1 VGQARRLSLAQRRK
15 SVGLSQDGLAHALGV
30 ERSTVVRW
38 EAGRTEPQ
46 AWVRPHLAQALQL
59 SEEQLDDLLRADT
72 GGPEAVDRRVFAG
85 LATALAL
92 APLARAR
99 MGSQIGATQIR
110 QLRQRT
116 ARLRR
121 LDDHLGGM
129 DTYAVYTSEMDAT
142 AKLIKTA
149 SYSATTARAL
159 TGVFAEQAQMA
170 GWAAFDAG
178 RYVESRRHYKVALSA
193 AKESGDPGLEG
204 NSLAFM
210 AYEKADTHTAAES
223 TRVAGTRTTPRVRA
237 LLHERLAWTYA
248 VSGQVSATVCA
259 LDAAVAAVNE
269 ASHFPEPDWVF
280 WVDPLEI
287 DIMAGRCFTELG
299 RPGRAV
305 PLLDDALSR
314 YDDTHSRD
322 KALYSTWLAHALMD
336 ADDPERA
343 AYVTEHAI
351 DLASGVGS
359 VRPGERLRGVLSR
372 LSRYGGPEVAAVLER
387 ARG

>member
-1 VGQARRLSLAQRRK
+1 MGHARRQSLAQRRR
-15 SVGLSQDGLAHALGV
+15 SVGLSQDGLARALGI

-38 EAGRTEPQ
+38 EAGRNDPQ

-59 SEEQLDDLLRADT
+59 SEEQLDDLLRADD
-72 GGPEAVDRRVFAG
+72 GGRDGVDRRVFAG

-99 MGSQIGATQIR
+99 TGSQIGATQIR

-129 DTYAVYTSEMDAT
+129 DTYQVYTSEMAAT

-149 SYSATTARAL
+149 SYSSAAAKAL

-178 RYVESRRHYKVALSA
+178 RYVESRRHYKTALSA
-193 AKESGDPGLEG
+193 AQESGDPGLEG

-210 AYEKADTHTAAES
+210 AYEKADTQTAAES
-223 TRVAGTRTTPRVRA
+223 TRIAGTRATPRVRA

-248 VSGQVSATVCA
+248 VSGQTSATARA
-259 LDAAVAAVNE
+259 LDAATAAVNE
-269 ASHFPEPDWVF
+269 PSHFPEPDWVF

-287 DIMAGRCFTELG
+287 DIMAGRCYTELR
-299 RPGRAV
+299 RPSRAV

-372 LSRYGGPEVAAVLER
+372 LSHYGGPEVAAVLER

>member
-1 VGQARRLSLAQRRK
+1 VAHARRLSLAQRRK
-15 SVGLSQDGLAHALGV
+15 SVGLSQDGLAEALGV

-38 EAGRTEPQ
+38 EAGKTEPQ
-46 AWVRPHLAQALQL
+46 AWVRPELARKLQL
-59 SEEQLDDLLRADT
+59 SEEQLDDLLRTDDS
-72 GGPEAVDRRVFAG
+72 GPESVDRRVFAG
-85 LATALAL
+85 LATVLAL
-92 APLARAR
+92 APLTRAR
-99 MGSQIGATQIR
+99 SGSQIGATQIR

-129 DTYAVYTSEMDAT
+129 DTYQVYTSEMAST

-149 SYSATTARAL
+149 SYSSSTARAL

-178 RYVESRRHYKVALSA
+178 RYVESRRHYKTALIA
-193 AKESGDPGLEG
+193 AQESGDPALQG

-210 AYEKADTHTAAES
+210 AYEKADTQTAAES
-223 TRVAGTRTTPRVRA
+223 TRVAGTRATPRVRA

-248 VSGQVSATVCA
+248 VSGQASATARA
-259 LDAAVAAVNE
+259 LDAATAAVNE
-269 ASHFPEPDWVF
+269 SSHFPEPDWVF

-287 DIMAGRCFTELG
+287 DIMAGRCYTELR
-299 RPGRAV
+299 RPAKAV

-336 ADDPERA
+336 ADDPGRA

-359 VRPGERLRGVLSR
+359 VRPGERLRGVLNR
-372 LSRYGGPEVAAVLER
+372 LSHFGGPEVAAVLER
-387 ARG
+387 ARA